1 MSEHVVVRQ
10 NRRFETE
17 FRTWDTED
25 PESDG
30 KEAVFH
36 IHELTPHSLVL
47 ASLAACTAVLLNSY
61 AQNHGVE
68 LQEVTS
74 HVRLER
80 ISQHGQ
86 RDKELI
92 EEELTLSGEL
102 TDDERQKLF
111 AISKQCSIH
120 KLLEAGITVHSQLI
134 EGEGEKS

>member
-10 NRRFETE
+10 NRKYETE
-17 FRTWDTED
+17 FRAWDTD
-25 PESDG
+25 HPESDD

-36 IHELTPHSLVL
+36 IHQLTPHSLLL

-61 AQNHGVE
+61 AQNHGVD

-74 HVRLER
+74 HVHYKHV
-80 ISQHGQ
+80 S
-86 RDKELI
+86 RDGEHHEEQI

-111 AISKQCSIH
+111 TIAKQCSIH
-120 KLLEAGITVHSQLI
+120 RLLEAGITIHSQLADR
-134 EGEGEKS
+134 EGEK

>member
-17 FRTWDTED
+17 FRAWDTED
-25 PESDG
+25 PESDD

-61 AQNHGVE
+61 AQNHSVN

-74 HVRLER
+74 HGE
-80 ISQHGQ
+80 H
-86 RDKELI
+86 DKEQI

-111 AISKQCSIH
+111 TISKQCSIH
-120 KLLEAGITVHSQLI
+120 KLLEAGITVHSQLA
-134 EGEGEKS
+134 ERRGEK

>member
-17 FRTWDTED
+17 FRAWDTED

-36 IHELTPHSLVL
+36 IHELTPHALLL
-47 ASLAACTAVLLNSY
+47 ASLAACTAIVVNSY
-61 AQNHGVE
+61 AQNHGLD
-68 LQEVTS
+68 LQEVKS
-74 HVRLER
+74 HVRFKR
-80 ISQHGQ
+80 VSQHGE
-86 RDKELI
+86 RDEEQI

-111 AISKQCSIH
+111 TISKQCSIH
-120 KLLEAGITVHSQLI
+120 KLLEAGITVESQLA
-134 EGEGEKS
+134 ERGG